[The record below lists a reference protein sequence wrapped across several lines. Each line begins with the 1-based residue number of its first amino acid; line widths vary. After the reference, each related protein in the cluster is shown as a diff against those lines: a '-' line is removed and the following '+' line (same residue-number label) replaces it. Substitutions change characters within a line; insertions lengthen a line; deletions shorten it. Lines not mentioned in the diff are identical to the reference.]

1 MAAFFETK
9 CPHCGAALQAQEEWN
24 GMSMQCPVC
33 GKPFTLTKPG
43 AGAPGMPVLQVV
55 KNNGVMESAVVQKSR
70 EIMSTS
76 LQTVKKIKLKRDIQ
90 KILSVLSALFFLAA
104 CIVFFTAVC
113 TKVEE
118 SSSAGH
124 ACSPYEIS
132 TYGSV
137 SVGESSYGTY
147 KNAQYIGLNTE
158 FLLQAFWSFQKSYSD
173 ALKKEDLFHTSYGL
187 FGIAI
192 FLLFVSIYI
201 NQIWHLN
208 ADQKS

>member
-76 LQTVKKIKLKRDIQ
+76 LQTVKKIKLTRDIQ
-90 KILSVLSALFFLAA
+90 KILSVLSALFFLAS
-104 CIVFFTAVC
+104 CGVFFTAVF
-113 TKVEE
+113 TPSPSGL
-118 SSSAGH
+118 SSIEV
-124 ACSPYEIS
+124 PTER
-132 TYGSV
+132 TYSI
-137 SVGESSYGTY
+137 SVGESSHGTY
-147 KNAQYIGLNTE
+147 KNAQNIASNTYRM
-158 FLLQAFWSFQKSYSD
+158 LLIHG
-173 ALKKEDLFHTSYGL
+173 KEDLFHTSYGL

-192 FLLFVSIYI
+192 FLLFVSVYI
-201 NQIWHLN
+201 NQIWHFDAN
-208 ADQKS
+208 QKS